1 MRNQL
6 INLMGVSLYVIC
18 CFSLSAFYIFIFL
31 FNFCQFDYCVSQCVP
46 PWVYPVWDSGFLGFR
61 ELFFS
66 PILRKFS
73 TIISSSI
80 CSCPFFLS
88 SSSGT
93 PIIQISGHLTVSER
107 SLRLC

>member
-1 MRNQL
+1 MFDLHYFNMCVGLFHLR
-6 INLMGVSLYVIC
+6 
-18 CFSLSAFYIFIFL
+18 FIL
-31 FNFCQFDYCVSQCVP
+31 FGTL
-46 PWVYPVWDSGFLGFR
+46 GFLDLGSY
-61 ELFFS
+61 FFS